1 MPAARAAFADVDK
14 VKGFLAPV
22 RDFLDAVILT
32 QDQAD
37 ALLGPGNA
45 LLRRVTRREG
55 PIAARGVARAV
66 RAPPLPDLAGLAGRR

>member
-1 MPAARAAFADVDK
+1 MTRSVAVPAAQTAFEDVGK

-45 LLRRVTRREG
+45 MLLGVTRR
-55 PIAARGVARAV
+55 
-66 RAPPLPDLAGLAGRR
+66 